1 MLRNKSDKE
10 CEYMNKYKTNE
21 SDNCVYLPF
30 SKHFP
35 IESSDTDTVRRHYA
49 CILWKKP
56 WYEK

>member
-1 MLRNKSDKE
+1 MLQNKAYKSDILL
-10 CEYMNKYKTNE
+10 NKVSE
-21 SDNCVYLPF
+21 SNNCVYLPF